1 MLRKISVVLI
11 TILFIPC
18 ISNAGTT
25 KVIDQDSRFIAYIN
39 GIVKDTKTGL
49 EWFVGPDRNTTWDEA
64 KSWTESLSI
73 DGGGWRMPTVKELR
87 TLFKEGSGTL
97 NMTPLLKATGWWIW
111 SVETKDP
118 SSAWLFSFNLGRDY
132 LFQRSSSFNFRAF
145 AVRSRQ

>member
-18 ISNAGTT
+18 ISNAGTI
-25 KVIDQDSRFIAYIN
+25 KVIDQDSHFIAYIN

-64 KSWTESLSI
+64 KSWAESLSI
-73 DGGGWRMPTVKELR
+73 DGGGWRLPTLKELG
-87 TLFKEGSGTL
+87 TLYKEGAETL
-97 NMTPLLKATGWWIW
+97 NMTPLLKDSSWWIW

-118 SSAWLFSFNLGRDY
+118 SSAWLFSFNLGKDY
-132 LFQRSSSFNFRAF
+132 LFERSSSFNFRAF